1 MFIKRTTRSY
11 KDKAFVNHLLVES
24 ISTPNVLTNRQD
36 ADGFWIVKSIPQWE
50 VMGREGMHESA
61 PLFDQG
67 SISPSVATS
76 TSAQGAPR
84 LKRANRSQLLLR
96 PVDLEAT
103 LPADHEARSLWRV
116 VERLD
121 LSGFLAPIRA
131 REGEPGQ
138 STIDPAILIT
148 LWLYATSQGVGSAR
162 ELDRLCGEHDAYR
175 WICGGV
181 SVNYHTLSD
190 FRVNHRVALDEL
202 FTQVLAVMMRE
213 GLVTLSRVAQDGTRV
228 RASAG
233 ADSFRRERTLTE
245 LLSESQA
252 QVEHVKGLAEDATV
266 TLREA
271 AARKRAAKERE
282 ERVER
287 ALDEL
292 PKIRESKKTE
302 ADKLEARASTTD
314 PEARVMKMG
323 DGGFRPAYNVQFA
336 TTTEEKVIV
345 GVSATNVG
353 SDKNEL
359 GPMLDQIEERTGERP
374 KEALVDG
381 GYVKL
386 EEIEAAADKGTTTYA
401 PVPAKKGQEPDY
413 GPKPGD
419 SKAVAAWRGRMGT
432 EAGKAVYRERC
443 ETAELPNA
451 HVKTRFGLTQL
462 PVRGLTKVATIG
474 LWMALTYNVL
484 RWVSLTS
491 G

>member
-1 MFIKRTTRSY
+1 
-11 KDKAFVNHLLVES
+11 
-24 ISTPNVLTNRQD
+24 
-36 ADGFWIVKSIPQWE
+36 
-50 VMGREGMHESA
+50 MGREGMHESL
-61 PLFDQG
+61 PLFEQAAAV
-67 SISPSVATS
+67 SSVAAPAT
-76 TSAQGAPR
+76 AQGAPR
-84 LKRANRSQLLLR
+84 LKRANRAQLLLR

-103 LPADHEARSLWRV
+103 LPADHEARSLWRF

-121 LSGFLAPIRA
+121 LSAFLAPIRA

-138 STIDPAILIT
+138 SAIDPAIQIT

-162 ELDRLCGEHDAYR
+162 ELDRLCKEHDAYR

-190 FRVNHRVALDEL
+190 FRVGHRAALDEL

-213 GLVTLSRVAQDGTRV
+213 GLITLSRVAQDGTRV

-245 LLSESQA
+245 LLSEA
-252 QVEHVKGLAEDATV
+252 REQVEHAKGLAEDASV
-266 TLREA
+266 TTREA
-271 AARKRAAKERE
+271 AARRRAAKERE

-287 ALDEL
+287 ALKEL
-292 PKIRESKKTE
+292 PKVRESKKTE
-302 ADKLEARASTTD
+302 EDKLEARASTTD

-323 DGGFRPAYNVQFA
+323 DGGFRPAYNIQF
-336 TTTEEKVIV
+336 TTTTAEKVIV
-345 GVSATNVG
+345 GVSGTNVG

-359 GPMLDQIEERTGERP
+359 GPMLDQIEQRTGERP
-374 KEALVDG
+374 KEVLVDG

-386 EEIEAAADKGTTTYA
+386 EEIEAAAEKGTTTYA
-401 PVPAKKGQEPDY
+401 PVPTKKKGEEPDY

-419 SKAVAAWRGRMGT
+419 SEAIAAWRARMGT
-432 EAGKAVYRERC
+432 EAAKAIYRERC

-451 HVKTRFGLTQL
+451 VVKTRFGLTQL
-462 PVRGLTKVATIG
+462 PVRGLNKVVTIG

-484 RWVSLTS
+484 RWASLS
-491 G
+491 QV